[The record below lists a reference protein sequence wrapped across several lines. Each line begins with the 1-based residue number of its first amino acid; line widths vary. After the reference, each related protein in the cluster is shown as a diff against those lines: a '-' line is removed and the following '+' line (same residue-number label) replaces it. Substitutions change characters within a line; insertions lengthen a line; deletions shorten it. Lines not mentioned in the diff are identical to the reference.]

1 MTTLEDLR
9 VLDLSDSAA
18 GAYCTS
24 IFAAYGADVIAIEPP
39 GGSPLRGSSDW
50 ESLAAGKLSVTLDV
64 RTASGRAL
72 FRKMV
77 EGANL
82 VVETFPAGT
91 MNSLGLSFSDLHGIK
106 RRIILASVAPG
117 SEATAYLAGLSA
129 FTAAAIAVHNAD
141 AYEVPQHIE
150 ISGPEC
156 GAFIGALGDGT
167 EALGPGIDLFE
178 MSEVERATLPPPAP
192 GEHTVSFLRDELGLD
207 AQEVL
212 WLRAAGA
219 I

>member
-9 VLDLSDSAA
+9 ILDLSDSAG
-18 GAYCTS
+18 GAYCAS
-24 IFAAYGADVIAIEPP
+24 IFAAYGADVIAVEPP
-39 GGSPLRGSSDW
+39 GGSPLRARSDW
-50 ESLAAGKLSVTLDV
+50 ECLAAGKLSVTLDI
-64 RTASGRAL
+64 RAPSGRAI

-91 MNSLGLSFSDLHGIK
+91 MEALGLAFGDLHGIK

-117 SEATAYLAGLSA
+117 DEATAYLAGLSA
-129 FTAAAIAVHNAD
+129 FTASAIAVHNAD

-150 ISGPEC
+150 ISGQEC
-156 GAFIGALGDGT
+156 AAFASAVTGAVDSPS
-167 EALGPGIDLFE
+167 PGVALFE
-178 MSEVERATLPPPAP
+178 MSDVERAILPSASP
-192 GEHTVSFLRDELGLD
+192 GEHTVPFLREDLGLGTQD
-207 AQEVL
+207 VL